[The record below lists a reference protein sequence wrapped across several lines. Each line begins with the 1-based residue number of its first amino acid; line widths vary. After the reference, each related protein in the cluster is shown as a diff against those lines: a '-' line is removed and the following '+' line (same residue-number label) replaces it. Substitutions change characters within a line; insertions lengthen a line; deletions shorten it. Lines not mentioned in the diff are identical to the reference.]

1 MDNTVALSYFVKM
14 ENTGNQLLAKISKEI
29 LEYLLDKGITV
40 TAEYFLRAQN
50 KEADMQSQTVKDSSD
65 FWKT

>member
-40 TAEYFLRAQN
+40 TAEYLLGAQN
-50 KEADMQSQTVKDSSD
+50 KEADMQSQTVKDSSN